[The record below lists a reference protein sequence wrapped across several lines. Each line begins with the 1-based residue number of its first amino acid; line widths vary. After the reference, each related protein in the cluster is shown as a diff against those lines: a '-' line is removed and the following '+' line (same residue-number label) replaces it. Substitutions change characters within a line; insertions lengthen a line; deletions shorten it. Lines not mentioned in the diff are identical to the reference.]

1 MTERNLSRRALL
13 AGPAFLALAPAGGL
27 SASEEAQALLR
38 EVDRNLEP
46 ASYEMYRKI
55 INIEPSGARKEFVLY
70 SAKKGRDR
78 VVAVFLSPA
87 SEKGRSTLRV
97 GENMWLYI
105 PEVGRP
111 VRITSLQSVIG
122 GVFNNSDILRV
133 DYDEEYR
140 AERMERDG
148 AEILLH
154 LKAKT
159 DQVAYDRL
167 KMWVDP
173 ARKLP
178 TRIDCHAADGLLVKT
193 LKFSQVKSFGG
204 GITRPAQI
212 DTESPLFRG
221 HRSVMLFD
229 GIRARDLPDEAFTL
243 AFLPRVESL
252 RGGA

>member
-1 MTERNLSRRALL
+1 MTRWRLTRRA
-13 AGPAFLALAPAGGL
+13 ALALPALLTAAAAG
-27 SASEEAQALLR
+27 AVEEAQALLR
-38 EVDRNLEP
+38 AVDRALEP

-78 VVAVFLSPA
+78 VVAVFLAPA
-87 SEKGRSTLRV
+87 SEKGRSTLRL

-122 GVFNNSDILRV
+122 GVFNNSDILRL

-148 AEILLH
+148 AQIVLH
-154 LKAKT
+154 LKART
-159 DQVAYDRL
+159 DAVAYDRL
-167 KMWVDP
+167 KMWVET
-173 ARKLP
+173 ARPLP

-193 LKFSQVKSFGG
+193 LRFSQVRTFGG
-204 GITRPAQI
+204 GIERPAQI

-221 HRSVMLFD
+221 YRSVMLYD
-229 GIRARDLPDEAFTL
+229 GIRARELPDEAFSL
-243 AFLPRVESL
+243 GFLPRVESL

>member
-1 MTERNLSRRALL
+1 MTAPDLTRRTAL
-13 AGPAFLALAPAGGL
+13 AGAVLGAALARPAR
-27 SASEEAQALLR
+27 AADDAQALLR

-97 GENMWLYI
+97 GDNMWLYI

-140 AERMERDG
+140 AERLERDG
-148 AEILLH
+148 AELLLH
-154 LKAKT
+154 LKART
-159 DQVAYDRL
+159 DAVAYDRL

-193 LKFSQVKSFGG
+193 LRFSQVKTFAG
-204 GITRPAQI
+204 GIERPAQL

-221 HRSVMLFD
+221 HRSVMLYD
-229 GIRARDLPDEAFTL
+229 GIRARELPDEAFTL